1 MSDAVEWSLCL
12 TSRQG
17 RKIVQLPPTAS
28 TRDLY
33 QIAKEQFGSN
43 IASLKYGFPPKLAAS
58 SDEQAIQSILQN
70 QERIQVEFDTAEKSK
85 STSKGNGGKAKQKQK
100 QAQAAKAVASPPP
113 TTGRSKRAAAQRAT
127 ENMQAVIKE
136 QEKLLKEQ
144 QPSKSSK
151 RQRINTSN
159 ASSPSRGAA
168 AAPASSRRPTKPAP
182 ARFTASVGQGRR
194 LADGATVSAPKSR
207 KRASPSLAAPSTQ
220 ASDMSEALLGALND
234 SGKMGQVLRRG
245 MKNAVQASYE
255 TSSAFSRL
263 AAVQAKTFTMT
274 TRDNAGS
281 SVLHVS
287 YQGSVD
293 KTKTEEQVD
302 CIPRDVLEAVL
313 RGIHASTTEA
323 LRPEN
328 LALLSPRV
336 LWSLVHIF
344 PEHSSVPDMYKE
356 LLPDLA
362 WNFLRRRA
370 QQLSEK
376 AMENLRQEQEAK
388 GEDEGDGARAAEA
401 ISAVEHA
408 MENLHDYSAAERQT
422 RQAQAAMMR
431 FEAVH
436 GTSESDGAAAAEW
449 KLVTPTEPDR
459 DELRQCLE
467 GTASSVVTSLI
478 NKLMRECQIHN
489 WRELAN
495 VDNVQALAEK
505 LGVLPSNV
513 QVWVDRAQDQSVDEI
528 IVEVCDGNIRAVE
541 LLTETARSGT
551 PKDLAV
557 WRNIPQ
563 LLHQRMTD
571 KEGAPS
577 MDELRTWSGR
587 AHELL
592 QEYEWLNWYATPVE

>member
-1 MSDAVEWSLCL
+1 
-12 TSRQG
+12 
-17 RKIVQLPPTAS
+17 
-28 TRDLY
+28 
-33 QIAKEQFGSN
+33 
-43 IASLKYGFPPKLAAS
+43 
-58 SDEQAIQSILQN
+58 
-70 QERIQVEFDTAEKSK
+70 
-85 STSKGNGGKAKQKQK
+85 
-100 QAQAAKAVASPPP
+100 
-113 TTGRSKRAAAQRAT
+113 
-127 ENMQAVIKE
+127 
-136 QEKLLKEQ
+136 
-144 QPSKSSK
+144 
-151 RQRINTSN
+151 
-159 ASSPSRGAA
+159 
-168 AAPASSRRPTKPAP
+168 
-182 ARFTASVGQGRR
+182 
-194 LADGATVSAPKSR
+194 
-207 KRASPSLAAPSTQ
+207 
-220 ASDMSEALLGALND
+220 MSEALLGALND